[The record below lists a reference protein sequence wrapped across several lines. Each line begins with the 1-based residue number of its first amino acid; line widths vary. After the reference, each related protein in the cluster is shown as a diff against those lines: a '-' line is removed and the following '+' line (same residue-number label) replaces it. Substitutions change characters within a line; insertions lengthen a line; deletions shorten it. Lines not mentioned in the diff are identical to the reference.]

1 MIGDLTPYPLRLPTY
16 GFIGVLMMNIYE
28 TIERY
33 LREGKTGILATVIY
47 RAGSAPRDVGA
58 KMLVGEDG
66 KCFGTVGGGRLEADA
81 CREAMNIMNKGEPKI
96 LNIRMD
102 SNAVADDGMLCGG
115 NVDILLEPILQKYTG
130 VYKKVGEMLQKD
142 ARGIVVTKF
151 GSSVFS
157 KTLIEEGLTIT
168 GDALPDKEIE
178 ELRNY
183 LNEKKPYMSGGM
195 VIEPL
200 QLLSV
205 LYVFGAGHVSQ
216 FLAGIARVVD
226 FHVVIIDDRK
236 EFANRERFP
245 DAAEIIADDFHNVFN
260 RLDFTG
266 KEYVTIVTR
275 GHQYDA
281 DVLEEVLRRKTKYVG
296 MIGSRRKVKI
306 ILDHMRKSGFDEETI
321 ASVHAPIGLSI
332 HAETPQEI
340 AVSIVAELITIR
352 GTK

>member
-1 MIGDLTPYPLRLPTY
+1 
-16 GFIGVLMMNIYE
+16 MMNIYE
-28 TIERY
+28 TIEQY
-33 LREGKTGILATVIY
+33 LTEGKNGILATVIY

-58 KMLVGEDG
+58 KMLVGGDG

-81 CREAMNIMNKGEPKI
+81 CTEAMNIMNKGEPKI

-115 NVDILLEPILQKYTG
+115 NVDILLEPILKKYAG
-130 VYKKVGEMLQKD
+130 VYKKIGEMLRED
-142 ARGIVVTKF
+142 ERGFVVTKF
-151 GSSVFS
+151 GSGVFS
-157 KTLIEEGLTIT
+157 KTLIEEDLALT
-168 GDALPDKEIE
+168 GDTLPEKEME
-178 ELRNY
+178 GLRNF
-183 LNEKKPYMSGGM
+183 LNEKRPYMSEGM

-200 QLLSV
+200 QSLSV

-216 FLAGIARVVD
+216 FLAGIARIVD
-226 FHVVIIDDRK
+226 FHVVVIDDRK

-245 DAAEIIADDFHNVFN
+245 DAAEVIVEDFHNVFD
-260 RLDFTG
+260 RLSFTG
-266 KEYVTIVTR
+266 KEYVTIITR

-281 DVLEEVLRRKTKYVG
+281 YVLEEVLRRKTRYVG
-296 MIGSRRKVKI
+296 MIGSRRKVRI
-306 ILDHMRKSGFDEETI
+306 ILEHMQKSGFDEETV
-321 ASVHAPIGLSI
+321 ANVHAPIGLSI